1 MLKKCVCLSL
11 ALLLVCLP
19 LSSQEYYITEEQ
31 MTEWEQSLNE
41 LENVRND
48 LNETQKQLETLSK
61 DSATLYQKYEKS
73 KSWNSKLIGALTV
86 SVGVNVA
93 AIIYWVRTMK

>member
-1 MLKKCVCLSL
+1 MLKKCVCLLL

-48 LNETQKQLETLSK
+48 LNETQKQLEILSK

-73 KSWNSKLIGALTV
+73 KSWNSRLIGALTV
-86 SVGVNVA
+86 SVGVNVM
-93 AIIYWVRTMK
+93 AIIYWAKGLK

>member
-31 MTEWEQSLNE
+31 MTEWEQSLSE
-41 LENVRND
+41 LENVRNN

-73 KSWNSKLIGALTV
+73 KSWNSRLIGALTV
-86 SVGVNVA
+86 SVGINVV
-93 AIIYWVRTMK
+93 AIIYWARTMK

>member
-1 MLKKCVCLSL
+1 MF
-11 ALLLVCLP
+11 LP

-31 MTEWEQSLNE
+31 MTEWEQSLSE
-41 LENVRND
+41 LENVRNN

-73 KSWNSKLIGALTV
+73 KSWNSRLIGALTV
-86 SVGVNVA
+86 SVGVNVV

>member
-1 MLKKCVCLSL
+1 MSKKCVCLLL

-31 MTEWEQSLNE
+31 MTEWEQSLSE
-41 LENVRND
+41 LENVRNN

-73 KSWNSKLIGALTV
+73 KSWNSRLVGALTV
-86 SVGVNVA
+86 SVGINVV
-93 AIIYWVRTMK
+93 AIIYWARTMK

>member
-31 MTEWEQSLNE
+31 LQSIEIQLNN
-41 LENVRND
+41 LEEVQKD
-48 LNETQKQLETLSK
+48 LKMTQKELDKVVKKYDKLLRT
-61 DSATLYQKYEKS
+61 YEKS

-93 AIIYWVRTMK
+93 AIIYWAKGLK